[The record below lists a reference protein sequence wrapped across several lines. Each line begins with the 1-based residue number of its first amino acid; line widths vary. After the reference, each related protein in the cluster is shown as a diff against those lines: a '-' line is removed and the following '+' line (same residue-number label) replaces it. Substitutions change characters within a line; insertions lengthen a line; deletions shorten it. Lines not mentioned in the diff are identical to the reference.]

1 MKKTLHN
8 ILNQARQGRAY
19 KREKIVLAL
28 TEEMIALMEQQG
40 MNKSELA
47 ERMDTSKPYITK
59 VMSGTANF
67 TLDSMIQIADA
78 LNSELSVHLTA
89 KDCETQWI
97 DFTSKSS
104 TTLVK
109 NPAPIWDKWT
119 IDELFESSE
128 LALAL

>member
-1 MKKTLHN
+1 MKNKL
-8 ILNQARQGRAY
+8 QALLQKAKQGQVY

-40 MNKSELA
+40 INKSVLA
-47 ERMDTSKPYITK
+47 DRMETSKPYITK

-67 TLDSMIQIADA
+67 TLESMIQIADA

-97 DFTSKSS
+97 DFKSKPSCTIKKS
-104 TTLVK
+104 TPTWEQWK
-109 NPAPIWDKWT
+109 S
-119 IDELFESSE
+119 DEVLESSE